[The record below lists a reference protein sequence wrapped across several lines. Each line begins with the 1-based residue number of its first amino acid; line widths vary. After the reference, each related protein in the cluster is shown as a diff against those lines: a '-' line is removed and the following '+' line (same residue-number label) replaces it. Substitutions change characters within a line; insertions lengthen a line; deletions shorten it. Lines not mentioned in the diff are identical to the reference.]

1 MPCPDASAAV
11 TVAVSVST
19 PTLALVAG
27 RVKASVEPLISIGIL
42 ADCPPAVA
50 VMVAVRLLKSDKPL
64 FRVTVA
70 WPFASVFAVL
80 ALKLPLVAEKAI
92 STFGIRALDAS
103 TTVAISVAADEL
115 SVTIELVEVP
125 NAMTPVT
132 VPGGGGGVTVLP
144 EISLQADS
152 KENAA
157 VSRIGRDNLV
167 TIDLKKWSRI

>member
-1 MPCPDASAAV
+1 M
-11 TVAVSVST
+11 ST

-115 SVTIELVEVP
+115 SVTIELVDVP
-125 NAMTPVT
+125 KAIVPVT
-132 VPGGGGGVTVLP
+132 VPGRGGGGGGVKLSV
-144 EISLQADS
+144 ISLQPTTKVSAASSNADT
-152 KENAA
+152 
-157 VSRIGRDNLV
+157 DNLA
-167 TIDLKKWSRI
+167 IDKLK